1 MYCNFM
7 YCTQNKIKVHV
18 HKYVLQFLLKVI
30 GLREEVT
37 VLNPNQRLFRPLT
50 AGGGLKSPPKISM
63 YNNYGAVFGLI
74 RAHNI

>member
-1 MYCNFM
+1 MS
-7 YCTQNKIKVHV
+7 CTQNKIKVHV

-30 GLREEVT
+30 GLHEEVT

-50 AGGGLKSPPKISM
+50 VGIPKTPKISM